1 MLLTRHMALL
11 ITTFWVAAFAN
22 AADNSP
28 AEAEK
33 TPPVNHTNSDSPHTT
48 DKISTVNSEIAW
60 SQGPE
65 KWQVLRHFKDTDKE
79 YYSANSAEGAE
90 HMSLSTLFTP
100 KKYCDDGK
108 SFIAAKLSSPTP
120 FSARKVGQITTQFD
134 DLESRSFSTDYIF
147 TEGSHII
154 WIDLPTEFHPRIDLF
169 QALSVRT
176 DDYLKG
182 APSRIIPLSGSKQA
196 LLKAQKL
203 CYRLLLRM

>member
-1 MLLTRHMALL
+1 MLMTRQMALFVTAFL
-11 ITTFWVAAFAN
+11 VAACTN
-22 AADNSP
+22 AADNS
-28 AEAEK
+28 AQEATK
-33 TPPVNHTNSDSPHTT
+33 TPFDNHTKSDSTQKP
-48 DKISTVNSEIAW
+48 DQRPAASSEIAW
-60 SQGPE
+60 SQGSGE
-65 KWQVLRHFKDTDKE
+65 WQVLRHFKDTDKE
-79 YYSANSAEGAE
+79 YYSASSAESGE
-90 HMSLSTLFTP
+90 YMSLSILFTP
-100 KKYCDDGK
+100 KKYCEDGK

-120 FSARKVGQITTQFD
+120 FSARKVGQLTTQFD
-134 DLESRSFSTDYIF
+134 DLELRSFSTDYIF

-154 WIDLPTEFHPRIDLF
+154 WIDLPTEFYPRTDLF